1 MEQERR
7 RALRFRLIAPA
18 ELVDETSGARITA
31 YVTDFSL
38 YGCTLG
44 VRHSPRKG
52 TTIRLEVVTAAESF
66 ESCATVVHSHGHSAG
81 LTLRDVKPQSLA
93 VLHRWPVTAVQE
105 QQGRQD
111 AGESS

>member
-18 ELVDETSGARITA
+18 ELVDETSGTQTTA

-38 YGCTLG
+38 YGCALG
-44 VRHSPRKG
+44 VTHPLRRG
-52 TTIRLEVVTAAESF
+52 VTIHLEIVTAAESF
-66 ESCATVVHSHGHSAG
+66 ESRATVVYSHAHSVG
-81 LTLRDVKPQSLA
+81 LTFRDVKPQSLT
-93 VLHRWPVTAVQE
+93 VLRRLLVTAMQKQQE
-105 QQGRQD
+105 REE